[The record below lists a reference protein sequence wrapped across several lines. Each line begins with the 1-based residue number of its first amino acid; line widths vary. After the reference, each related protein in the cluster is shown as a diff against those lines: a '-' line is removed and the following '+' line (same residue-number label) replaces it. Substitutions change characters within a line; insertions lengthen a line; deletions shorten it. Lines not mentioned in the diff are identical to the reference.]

1 MSSAISIDMLK
12 GALAAHGQ
20 RVDGGATHEKLRAQL
35 GEFLVSKMFNVT
47 SEPAAVPKLHKESA
61 AKRPLNDQ
69 APAGQKEN
77 KKPRRKSKYHAF
89 LQRETPLIRSGRPDL
104 KGHEVLREA
113 VRRWRIVQSNESN
126 SGSPPMITCTDGASS
141 DDNSSESADGLT
153 SALMELPPAEVNQ
166 GLEAAGLAVEPG
178 NPAGNASRLAF
189 QMLEID

>member
-1 MSSAISIDMLK
+1 M
-12 GALAAHGQ
+12 
-20 RVDGGATHEKLRAQL
+20 
-35 GEFLVSKMFNVT
+35 
-47 SEPAAVPKLHKESA
+47 
-61 AKRPLNDQ
+61 
-69 APAGQKEN
+69 
-77 KKPRRKSKYHAF
+77 
-89 LQRETPLIRSGRPDL
+89 
-104 KGHEVLREA
+104 
-113 VRRWRIVQSNESN
+113 QSNESS